1 MITTKNLSKRYGEI
15 LAVDDVSF
23 SVNPGEV
30 LGFLGAN
37 GAGKSTTMRM
47 IAGFIAPSAGTVSV
61 CGHDI
66 ERSPVQAKSCMGYL
80 PEGAPSYGEMTV
92 GEFLDFVADI
102 RGLGGARR
110 RERRASWSSVS
121 ALAPVIEQV
130 VETLSKG
137 FRRRVGLAQALI
149 HDPQVLILDEPTDGL
164 DPNQKHEVRR
174 LINELSKDK
183 LVIVSTHILE
193 EVHEV
198 CTRAIIIA
206 DGRIVADETPA
217 ALEARSR
224 YHHAVSLRF
233 DKPEEL
239 AAARRGIA
247 GLPEVTEVET
257 DERELK
263 LTAVPRPG
271 KNVLPAVSALIT
283 RYDWDVPELHLE
295 SGRLD
300 EVFRTLTGAGPRR
313 GRVARAGRALMK
325 GERGFEQDP
334 GDFPAR
340 APKLF
345 RDTAR
350 VRVHRDFPRA
360 RGRVH
365 VSGGRTVR
373 ARPGRSAAVLPLAPL
388 ALPGAHPRDLDA
400 PVGGGAQQR
409 QHRASDDAA
418 GHVVRRRWSVN
429 FSPPGASPAL
439 RWRSPSRSGSR

>member
-1 MITTKNLSKRYGEI
+1 MIQIKNLSKRYGEI
-15 LAVDDVSF
+15 LAVDDLTF
-23 SVNPGEV
+23 SVAPGEV

-47 IAGFIAPSAGTVSV
+47 IAGFISPTAGEVSV

-66 ERSPVQAKSCMGYL
+66 EQAPVAAKSCIGYL

-92 GEFLDFVADI
+92 AEFLDFIADV
-102 RGLGGARR
+102 RGLKGERR
-110 RERRASWSSVS
+110 RERRAVVVDRL
-121 ALAPVIEQV
+121 ALAPVIDQV
-130 VETLSKG
+130 IETLSKG

-233 DKPEEL
+233 DRRDQF
-239 AAARRGIA
+239 AAARREIGA
-247 GLPEVTEVET
+247 LPDVAELEA
-257 DERELK
+257 DERELR
-263 LTAVPRPG
+263 LTAVPRAG
-271 KNVLPAVSALIT
+271 KNALPAVSTLIT
-283 RYDWDVPELHLE
+283 QRDWDVPELHLE

-300 EVFRTLTGAGPRR
+300 EVFRRLTLPSDSAHD
-313 GRVARAGRALMK
+313 ALAPT
-325 GERGFEQDP
+325 P
-334 GDFPAR
+334 G
-340 APKLF
+340 
-345 RDTAR
+345 
-350 VRVHRDFPRA
+350 
-360 RGRVH
+360 
-365 VSGGRTVR
+365 
-373 ARPGRSAAVLPLAPL
+373 SAAA
-388 ALPGAHPRDLDA
+388 D
-400 PVGGGAQQR
+400 GGAQ
-409 QHRASDDAA
+409 
-418 GHVVRRRWSVN
+418 
-429 FSPPGASPAL
+429 P
-439 RWRSPSRSGSR
+439 